1 MFLLIMLSF
10 RLLKLAMK
18 SGSGL
23 PSYHTVLI
31 SMKSI
36 LTYVVFRCSLQTLQ
50 EKFDKHPEVTHAK
63 VEMERLLDELDRYK
77 TFCDLGE
84 RDVLVQENVD
94 LRNHLQMYLE
104 CGTLDTAK
112 NRQFSITSRAVRNSV
127 ANLCLPSVANPA
139 TESEES
145 QDKNW
150 AEEHQLLQGKE
161 SEWLSLMD
169 ELADESEKFR
179 QLAEKR
185 KLEIDGE
192 KRYML
197 PLNCKSNISAG
208 RL

>member
-1 MFLLIMLSF
+1 M
-10 RLLKLAMK
+10 
-18 SGSGL
+18 
-23 PSYHTVLI
+23 
-31 SMKSI
+31 
-36 LTYVVFRCSLQTLQ
+36 
-50 EKFDKHPEVTHAK
+50 
-63 VEMERLLDELDRYK
+63 EMERLLDELDHYK

-104 CGTLDTAK
+104 CGMLDTAK
-112 NRQFSITSRAVRNSV
+112 NRQFSMTSRAVRNSV
-127 ANLCLPSVANPA
+127 ANLCFPTVANPA

-145 QDKNW
+145 QDTDW
-150 AEEHQLLQGKE
+150 AEERQLLHGKE

-197 PLNCKSNISAG
+197 PLNCKFYISAG